1 MFFGECGHIQEL
13 LLGDFPEPSS
23 APQDRHPPK
32 SARSLR
38 KSSAAGSFHP
48 AASRSRSRRS
58 GPAGLTRS
66 NLAPGSYRQLVP
78 PTHAAGTAAIGPPRL
93 RQGRTGLPLPGGL
106 IAQPGPTAPAS
117 PP

>member
-1 MFFGECGHIQEL
+1 MFFGKYEHVQEL

-23 APQDRHPPK
+23 APQDWHPPK

-78 PTHAAGTAAIGPPRL
+78 PTHAAGTAAIGPHGS
-93 RQGRTGLPLPGGL
+93 GRFAQGL
-106 IAQPGPTAPAS
+106 IAQPGPTTPAS